1 MDFNQTARDTL
12 TQVQSEL
19 AQGKAEISWAVYEPI
34 ANLDAYRK
42 WIKKTIRLASLFYG
56 GNEGVAAGLYF
67 RGFGFE
73 CFGKYWRCHRAGCS
87 GCRRDMVDVAK
98 RQRAGKSGKDIK

>member
-19 AQGKAEISWAVYEPI
+19 AQGKAEISWAIYEPI

-42 WIKKTIRLASLFYG
+42 
-56 GNEGVAAGLYF
+56 
-67 RGFGFE
+67 
-73 CFGKYWRCHRAGCS
+73 
-87 GCRRDMVDVAK
+87 
-98 RQRAGKSGKDIK
+98 